1 MLTGLTADEGSS
13 MLDTYGQATPDALA
27 ATIKERYGALAPEF
41 AQLYPAK
48 SAPEAGEAAKQ
59 LERDRGPASAWLWAK
74 RRMAGSR
81 QPIYLYY
88 FTHVEPGPQA
98 QRYGAFHSSEMPY
111 VFGTLDRADRPFAQ
125 EDRLLSGTMGGYW
138 ANWIRTGDPNGPGL
152 PAWPRLRL
160 DTPALLE
167 IGAASHARPVLAP
180 DRLSLFE
187 RDAGQGMN

>member
-125 EDRLLSGTMGGYW
+125 EDRRPERPRPARLAAPAAGHPR
-138 ANWIRTGDPNGPGL
+138 AAGDRRGQPCAPGPG
-152 PAWPRLRL
+152 
-160 DTPALLE
+160 
-167 IGAASHARPVLAP
+167 ARQTIAVRTQRRSGHELMQ
-180 DRLSLFE
+180 SKHS
-187 RDAGQGMN
+187 